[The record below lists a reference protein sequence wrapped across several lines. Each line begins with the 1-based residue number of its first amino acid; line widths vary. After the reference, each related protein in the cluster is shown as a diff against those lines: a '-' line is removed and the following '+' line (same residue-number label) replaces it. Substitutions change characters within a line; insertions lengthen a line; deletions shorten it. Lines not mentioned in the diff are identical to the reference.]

1 VLLGRPPD
9 QHDHPGEVLEGDQV
23 TAQASTENQQ
33 PEQKKR
39 VVGKPFRKGRDP
51 RRAAGPRKPAEPEQQ
66 QDISAFSR
74 ELVNDPKVRAQ
85 VKKMAQRG
93 ELPAPLMREFLAR
106 GAGVVQPDAPQETD
120 WERRVREQA
129 AKIRKNLSP
138 EKRTQLYALCKEVES
153 GRPWRSGQPEP
164 REPKEREPRE
174 SRPPVEA
181 QGPLALPESTQEP
194 EREVIE
200 LAPEVSPRGWQ
211 EEREWRRHLGR
222 CQDPRSCNDFGR
234 SHPSHAWRRLTRL
247 P

>member
-1 VLLGRPPD
+1 M
-9 QHDHPGEVLEGDQV
+9 
-23 TAQASTENQQ
+23 TQATTENQQ

-39 VVGKPFRKGRDP
+39 VVGRPFRKGRDP

-85 VKKMAQRG
+85 VMKMAQRG

-138 EKRTQLYALCKEVES
+138 EKRMQLYALCKEVES
-153 GRPWRSGQPEP
+153 GRPWQSGQPEP
-164 REPKEREPRE
+164 REWKEVEP
-174 SRPPVEA
+174 A
-181 QGPLALPESTQEP
+181 QGPLALPESAQEP
-194 EREVIE
+194 ERDVIE
-200 LAPEVSPRGWQ
+200 LAPEASPRGWQ
-211 EEREWRRHLGR
+211 EEREWRRHLAR
-222 CQDPRSCNDFGR
+222 CQDPRSCDDSGR